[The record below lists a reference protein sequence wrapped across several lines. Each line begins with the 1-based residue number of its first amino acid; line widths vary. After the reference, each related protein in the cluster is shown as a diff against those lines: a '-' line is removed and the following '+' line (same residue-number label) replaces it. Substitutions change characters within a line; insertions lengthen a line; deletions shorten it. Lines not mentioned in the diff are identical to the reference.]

1 MLSIYRAQFRV
12 TFATQLQYRA
22 AMIIWQ
28 IGTVLEP
35 TIYLVVWRTIARS
48 GGGSVGSYA
57 SADFAAYFLILMLVN
72 HLTFTWIMW
81 EYEYRIRQGMFS
93 PLLLRPVHPIHMDIA
108 DNVTHKLLA
117 FSILLPATGALW
129 LAFRPALHP
138 PGWAIVAV
146 IPALAFAFFL
156 RFLVEWTLAMAAF
169 WTTRTMAVNQ
179 LYYVT
184 MLFLSGQ
191 IAPLELLPGPLRAI
205 ATFLPFRWMVGFP
218 VELILGRLSQHE
230 ALIGLAA
237 QVIWLVLAFG
247 FFRLVWLSGVRRYAA
262 VGA

>member
-22 AMIIWQ
+22 AMVIWQ

-35 TIYLVVWRTIARS
+35 TIYLVVWRTVARS
-48 GGGSVGSYA
+48 GGGSVGAYA
-57 SADFAAYFLILMLVN
+57 AADFAAYFLVLMLVN

-81 EYEYRIRQGMFS
+81 EYEYRIRQGLFS

-117 FSILLPATGALW
+117 FSILLPATTALW

-138 PGWAIVAV
+138 PPWAVAAA
-146 IPALAFAFFL
+146 IPALLLAFFL

-184 MLFLSGQ
+184 MLFFSGQ
-191 IAPLELLPGPLRAI
+191 LAPLDLLPGPLRAA
-205 ATFLPFRWMVGFP
+205 ATALPFRWMVFFP
-218 VELILGRLSQHE
+218 VELLLGRLTP
-230 ALIGLAA
+230 AAAFAGLAA
-237 QVIWLVLAFG
+237 QVGWLALAYAA
-247 FFRLVWLSGVRRYAA
+247 FRLVWRSGVRRYAA

>member
-22 AMIIWQ
+22 AMLIWQ

-48 GGGSVGSYA
+48 GGGSVGGYA
-57 SADFAAYFLILMLVN
+57 VADFAAYFLVLMLVN

-108 DNVTHKLLA
+108 DNITHKLLA
-117 FSILLPATGALW
+117 ISILLPATGALW

-138 PGWAIVAV
+138 PGWAIVAA
-146 IPALAFAFFL
+146 IPALVLAFAL

-179 LYYVT
+179 LYYIT

-191 IAPLELLPGPLRAI
+191 IAPLELLPGPLRAV
-205 ATFLPFRWMVGFP
+205 AVVMPFRWMVGFP
-218 VELILGRLSQHE
+218 VELVLGRLTPQ
-230 ALIGLAA
+230 AAMMGLAMQA
-237 QVIWLVLAFG
+237 VWLVLAFG
-247 FFRLVWLSGVRRYAA
+247 LFRLVWRGGVRRYAG